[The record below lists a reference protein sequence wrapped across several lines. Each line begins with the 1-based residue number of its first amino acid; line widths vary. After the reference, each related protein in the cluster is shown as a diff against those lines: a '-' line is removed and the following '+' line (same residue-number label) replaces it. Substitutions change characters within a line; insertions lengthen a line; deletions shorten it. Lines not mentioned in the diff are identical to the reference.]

1 MAYPYSNHSWS
12 ANTAFA
18 VGDVVRANPTA
29 YCEDGSTPTTV
40 CANGAEP
47 KYKNNTLAFKCI
59 EAGVSAEASV
69 YAGFPHNEPAFPFKI
84 TQELVDG
91 TVKWEAFEPL
101 AEELLRL
108 APTAII
114 DLFEIELTQAVN
126 GVDEILRYHAGK
138 NGLTEDIKFG
148 GETYPAVP
156 VEIDGF
162 EFSGKGTLPRP
173 TLRVANVNNAITS
186 LILLYNPLAAKVR
199 RIRTFAKFIDTTNF
213 QSGVN
218 PFFTKESD
226 VEDAL
231 ITQDGDI
238 LTEQSEN
245 DTADPD
251 AKIVETWYIDRVSS
265 ENKELVEFELAP
277 RLDLTNLALPRR
289 TIEEFCPWTY
299 RGVQEGTGA
308 ECTYKKDACF
318 TIDDQ
323 EITGGTLEE
332 RKAADVC
339 GKRLSSCQARFPNRK
354 ELPFGGFYGARLQA

>member
-1 MAYPYSNHSWS
+1 MH
-12 ANTAFA
+12 
-18 VGDVVRANPTA
+18 
-29 YCEDGSTPTTV
+29 
-40 CANGAEP
+40 
-47 KYKNNTLAFKCI
+47 
-59 EAGVSAEASV
+59 
-69 YAGFPHNEPAFPFKI
+69 
-84 TQELVDG
+84 
-91 TVKWEAFEPL
+91 
-101 AEELLRL
+101 
-108 APTAII
+108 
-114 DLFEIELTQAVN
+114 
-126 GVDEILRYHAGK
+126 YHAGK

-148 GETYPAVP
+148 GKTYPAVP

-213 QSGVN
+213 QNGVN

-231 ITQDGDI
+231 TTQNGDT

-251 AKIVETWYIDRVSS
+251 SKIVETWYIDRISS
-265 ENKELVEFELAP
+265 ENPQFVEFELAP

-299 RGVQEGTGA
+299 RGGR
-308 ECTYKKDACF
+308 ECPYVDDACF

-323 EITGGTLEE
+323 PITTGTQAEKE
-332 RKAADVC
+332 AADVC
-339 GKRLSSCQARFPNRK
+339 GKRLSSCQARFPDRK
-354 ELPFGGFYGARLQA
+354 NLPFGGFYGARLQA